1 MSAQCLKLVL
11 AVLTFAAQ
19 TPQPATAYEG
29 YAQLPGVRI
38 WYKDTGGNGI
48 PVVFMHA
55 ATGSSRVWDY
65 QIPAFTA
72 AGYRVIAY
80 DRRGWGR
87 SEIVATGPQPGTGAD
102 DLQALMDYLKIDRFH
117 LVATAAGSSVSL
129 DYAVSFPQRVRSL
142 VMANAALGGYED
154 KDYQELGRSSR
165 SPQIDALPPELRE
178 VGPSYRASDPEG
190 TRRWV
195 ELERMSRPRG
205 PAAPPQTVRNRITTS
220 VLENIKVPVLL
231 ITGGADL
238 LAPPPFLR
246 FVSARM
252 KNSQSLIIP
261 EAGHSAY
268 WERPELFNRTVLD
281 FIRKH

>member
-1 MSAQCLKLVL
+1 MQFLKL
-11 AVLTFAAQ
+11 AFAISIFAAQ
-19 TPQPATAYEG
+19 TPKPATAYEG
-29 YAQLPGVRI
+29 YAQLSGVRI
-38 WYKDTGGNGI
+38 WYKDTGGSGI

-72 AGYRVIAY
+72 AGYRLIAY

-87 SEIVATGPQPGTGAD
+87 SEILATGPQPGTGAD

-117 LVATAAGSSVSL
+117 IVATAAGSSVSL

-142 VMANAALGGYED
+142 VMANAALGGFED
-154 KDYQELGRSSR
+154 KDYQELGRRSR

-178 VGPSYRASDPEG
+178 LGPSYRASNPEG

-195 ELERMSRPRG
+195 ELERVSRPDG
-205 PAAPPQTVRNRITTS
+205 PTAPAQSARNRITTP

-231 ITGGADL
+231 ITGDADL

-246 FVSARM
+246 FVAARM
-252 KNSQSLIIP
+252 KNSESLIIP

-268 WERPELFNRTVLD
+268 WEQPEMFNRAVLD
-281 FIRKH
+281 FIRRH